1 MGNACCNYSKN
12 KDEHVLDY
20 QGKPIKMDP
29 KMNELLEDA
38 KKKEDKIVKLQAG
51 WRGY

>member
-12 KDEHVLDY
+12 KDEHTLDY

-29 KMNELLEDA
+29 KFNDLMAEA
-38 KKKEDKIVKLQAG
+38 KKQEGKIVKM
-51 WRGY
+51 